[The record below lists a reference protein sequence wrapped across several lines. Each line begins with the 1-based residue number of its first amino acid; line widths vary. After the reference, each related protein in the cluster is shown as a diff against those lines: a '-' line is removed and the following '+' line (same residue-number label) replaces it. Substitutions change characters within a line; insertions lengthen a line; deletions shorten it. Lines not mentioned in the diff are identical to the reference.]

1 MIPARHFR
9 TITAVLLGALLLA
22 SPQAA
27 AEGVRQGLAICLQ
40 TILPALFPFLVLC
53 SWLTANLANR
63 GFALALGTSWL
74 GGYAVCAQ
82 NLAALQARH
91 ALTPQQVQLLLI
103 AGCCSSP
110 GFVIGCVGGQ
120 LLGSVPLGVLL
131 YGLQLAVNL
140 LCAALL
146 SLCKPPD
153 LPPVPQTKTA
163 APSAGGF
170 AAALSRGVDS
180 CLTVCGCVIFFR
192 IVYCTLAP
200 VLPSELRPLASAL
213 LEISAGCTD
222 FAAQGGTVALYGCCC
237 SLGVLGLSVF
247 VQMRAFLGAGVP
259 WRRFLLSRVMHTG
272 LLLFA
277 VRLLSPLLP
286 GTVAAYSSLA
296 PRVIPMNRLQPDTAL
311 LSFCFFCAVLYKIRE
326 KFYNRKQHKG

>member
-1 MIPARHFR
+1 MIPARYFR
-9 TITAVLLGALLLA
+9 IMTAVLLGALLLA

-40 TILPALFPFLVLC
+40 TILPALFPFFVLC
-53 SWLTANLANR
+53 SWLTANLSTR

-82 NLAALQARH
+82 NLAALQARR

-120 LLGSVPLGVLL
+120 LLGSVPLGILL
-131 YGLQLAVNL
+131 YSLQLAANL

-146 SLCKPPD
+146 SLCKPPA
-153 LPPVPQTKTA
+153 LPPAPQAKA
-163 APSAGGF
+163 AGLSAGGF
-170 AAALSRGVDS
+170 AAALNRGVDS
-180 CLTVCGCVIFFR
+180 CLTVCGCIIFFR
-192 IVYCTLAP
+192 IVYCALAP
-200 VLPSELRPLASAL
+200 VLPTWLRPFVSAL

-222 FAAQGGTVALYGCCC
+222 FAVQGGAVALYGCCF
-237 SLGVLGLSVF
+237 SLSVLGLSVF
-247 VQMRAFLGAGVP
+247 VQMRAFLGSGMP
-259 WRRFLLSRVMHTG
+259 WRRFLLSRGMHTA
-272 LLLFA
+272 LLLLA

-286 GTVAAYSSLA
+286 GTAAVYSSLA
-296 PRVIPMNRLQPDTAL
+296 PRVIPMHRLRPDTAL
-311 LSFCFFCAVLYKIRE
+311 LTFCFFCAVLYKFRE
-326 KFYNRKQHKG
+326 KFYNRIQNQ